1 MTAFTLKI
9 IALTAMLTDHLYIVF
24 PDIFPFWFRGI
35 GRLAY
40 PIFVFLLAE
49 SFRHTKAPE
58 KFLMRLLI
66 FAVVSEIPYDL
77 ALGNDINFITN
88 TNIFYTLFL
97 GGMAICLY
105 ERMKERHGWQTMA
118 VIAAILPTAI
128 LAEILTVDYGG
139 MGVLFIFAMYVVKPT
154 ILRLTALSGFAL
166 SQFLPL
172 VMAYH
177 LDIKIP
183 TEYILMIPFA
193 LAVIPLIALY
203 NGKRGIQAKWL
214 FYLAY
219 PAHLA
224 VLAVIAMMI
233 NNFQLS

>member
-9 IALTAMLTDHLYIVF
+9 IALTAMLIDHLCIVF
-24 PDIFPFWFRGI
+24 PDIFPFWFRGV

-49 SFRHTKAPE
+49 SFRHTKARE

-66 FAVVSEIPYDL
+66 FAVISEIPYDL
-77 ALGNDINFITN
+77 ALGNDINFIAN

-97 GGMAICLY
+97 GGMAVCLY
-105 ERMKERHGWQTMA
+105 EKFKERRGWQTMA

-139 MGVLFIFAMYVVKPT
+139 MGVLFIFAMYVIEPK
-154 ILRLTALSGFAL
+154 ILRLTALCGFAL

-172 VMAYH
+172 VVAYN
-177 LDIKIP
+177 LGIEIP
-183 TEYILMIPFA
+183 TEYLLMIPFA
-193 LAVIPLIALY
+193 VATVPLIAMY
-203 NGKRGIQAKWL
+203 NGERGLKAKWL

-219 PAHLA
+219 PVHLA
-224 VLAVIAMMI
+224 VLAVIAMII
-233 NNFQLS
+233 NNFPLN